1 MKKIFLLFILMFTA
15 TVYSQQYNN
24 PPQPG
29 FNLAESDPQAIEI
42 ADKVMQALGGRE
54 NWDKTRHIT
63 WNFFGRRTH
72 VWDKWTGNYRLE
84 ADTLLVLMNL
94 NTMQGKAWINQKPV
108 TDATRLSQILQR
120 AKSIWINDSY
130 WMFMPYKL
138 KDTGVTL
145 KYIGKKTAKNGVNCD
160 VIQLTFEKVGDT
172 PQNKYYV
179 YVDPQTNLVVQWDY
193 FADAGDAQPKLS
205 TPWENWQTYGKIKL
219 SDSRGERKMSN
230 IAVFDML
237 PDKVY
242 QSPEK
247 IDIMQYQIGMPE

>member
-1 MKKIFLLFILMFTA
+1 MLMLILSA
-15 TVYSQQYNN
+15 TLYSQDPNN

-29 FNLAESDPQAIEI
+29 FNMDDSDPQAII
-42 ADKVMQALGGRE
+42 LADKVMQALGGRQ
-54 NWDKTRHIT
+54 NWDNTRHIT

-84 ADTLLVLMNL
+84 ADSLLVLMNL
-94 NTMQGKAWINQKPV
+94 NTLEGKAWIHQKPV
-108 TDATRLSQILQR
+108 TDEAQLSQILQR

-145 KYIGKKTAKNGVNCD
+145 KYVGKKKAKNGVICD
-160 VIQLTFEKVGDT
+160 VLQLTFEKVGDT

-179 YVDPQTNLVVQWDY
+179 YVDPQTSLVAQWDY
-193 FADAGDAQPKLS
+193 FANAVEAIPKMS
-205 TPWENWQTYGKIKL
+205 TPWENWRTYGKIKL
-219 SDSRGERKMSN
+219 ADSRGERKMNN

-237 PDKVY
+237 PEKVY

-247 IDIMQYQIGMPE
+247 IDIMQFQIGMPE